1 MANWAS
7 TSYVIEGS
15 KEDVSKVYQVI
26 DDFMNGRKKPVAETA
41 SDSWEGNI
49 VKTLGAS
56 DEQMKK
62 YLRGS
67 LSSITISM
75 GRYFASTQ
83 KRHGEP
89 PTSMRSYQN

>member
-56 DEQMKK
+56 DRAKEEVPSRL
-62 YLRGS
+62 YRVLRFRWAGTSHRRRRGMGS
-67 LSSITISM
+67 HRLL
-75 GRYFASTQ
+75 
-83 KRHGEP
+83 
-89 PTSMRSYQN
+89 